1 MELQIG
7 SIFYVY
13 KACNFERWLTRII
26 ASRMRNMS
34 IWNIHTNDC
43 KRHQTR
49 GVISSFTKL
58 FPRTRLLLFCEARR
72 SLKAIRLEHELI
84 ETNL

>member
-13 KACNFERWLTRII
+13 KACNFERWLTRTI

-34 IWNIHTNDC
+34 IWNIHPNDC

-49 GVISSFTKL
+49 DVISSFTKL
-58 FPRTRLLLFCEARR
+58 FPRTRLLFFREARR
-72 SLKAIRLEHELI
+72 SLKAIRLEHDLI